1 MNSVFHVSN
10 PVRSNSKRSVLKARR
25 RIALKQKRKQQKLR
39 DNESFKPP
47 IYTAGYLERIRQD
60 FLKPP
65 QTVVPID
72 YFSSIFNAYRIAHML
87 RCSGTSIAQSL
98 LYLTAN
104 DVSPIF
110 KQHYEDTCKDYLM
123 ERKFRGIFRRL
134 LCRWRIKRIDAK
146 PQDLIDPITFMPIE
160 QLVTVYDM
168 EQRRKYCFDALTLVK
183 CVTKDLFRQQYTI
196 PSPQMPK
203 NVVTNKP
210 FKFQQLISL
219 QRQLAY
225 LPQATYL
232 SYFRKVGFCLNQ
244 WRLYMGRTLRLSA
257 IKEELHDT
265 RSFDGKEMLGDFIK
279 DTMVEIGM
287 VLTDH
292 FEQVIIDAIEW
303 YPDNPL
309 LARLRHLCFLS
320 HEAHIYRVDNQQ
332 MLLHMFDATFRKT
345 YPDGPLWKQ
354 VGQRQYEESE
364 AVRREEEVEMDD

>member
-1 MNSVFHVSN
+1 
-10 PVRSNSKRSVLKARR
+10 
-25 RIALKQKRKQQKLR
+25 
-39 DNESFKPP
+39 
-47 IYTAGYLERIRQD
+47 
-60 FLKPP
+60 
-65 QTVVPID
+65 
-72 YFSSIFNAYRIAHML
+72 ML

-104 DVSPIF
+104 DVSPSPFF

-134 LCRWRIKRIDAK
+134 LNRWRVKRIDAK

-168 EQRRKYCFDALTLVK
+168 EQRRKYCFDAMSLLK
-183 CVTKDLFRQQYTI
+183 CITKDLFRQQYTI

-203 NVVTNKP
+203 NVVTNRP
-210 FKFQQLISL
+210 FKFQQLISV
-219 QRQLAY
+219 QRQLAAIPGSAY
-225 LPQATYL
+225 F
-232 SYFRKVGFCLNQ
+232 SYFRKIGFYLNQ

-265 RSFDGKEMLGDFIK
+265 RSYDGKEMLADFIK

-292 FEQVIIDAIEW
+292 FEQVITDAIEW
-303 YPDNPL
+303 YSDDPL

-332 MLLHMFDATFRKT
+332 MLLHMFDAAFRKT
-345 YPDGPLWKQ
+345 YPNGPLWKK
-354 VGQRQYEESE
+354 VGDRQFEEAE
-364 AVRREEEVEMDD
+364 AERKAEEAEMDD